1 MGKELLITS
10 YLTLYNLNTTAS
22 IVIIGLGMIRI
33 FHKYVGISQG
43 IPLLF
48 D

>member
-1 MGKELLITS
+1 MGKELLITP
-10 YLTLYNLNTTAS
+10 YLTLYNLNTIAS
-22 IVIIGLGMIRI
+22 IVIIRLGMIRT